1 MKSRLRSRVQPVC
14 LSEWRWHRNPTGGG
28 DCKRLSDKA
37 YLVYEQG
44 VDAASAAVKLTYT
57 ISRQWSVVAKAGQE
71 IDLFWNIWFD

>member
-1 MKSRLRSRVQPVC
+1 QQVVAI
-14 LSEWRWHRNPTGGG
+14 G
-28 DCKRLSDKA
+28 KRLSDKA

-71 IDLFWNIWFD
+71 SQIDLFWSIWFD